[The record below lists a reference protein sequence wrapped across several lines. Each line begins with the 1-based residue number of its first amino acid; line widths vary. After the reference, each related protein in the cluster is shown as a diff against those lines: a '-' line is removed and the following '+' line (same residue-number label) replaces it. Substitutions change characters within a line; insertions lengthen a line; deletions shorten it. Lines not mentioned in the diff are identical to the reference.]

1 MSLNFPLFI
10 AKRYLFSKKS
20 HNAINIISIVS
31 SIGVGIGT
39 FALVV
44 VLSVFNGFEGLIV
57 SLFNSFDSDLKITAL
72 QGKTFDVSDS
82 LKFNKLKSIA
92 GVKYYSEVLE
102 ENALL
107 KYNDAQF
114 IATIK
119 GVDNSY
125 IQNSGLD
132 SAITDGELPEKNAAN
147 YALIGQGVANILG
160 VNVGA
165 FYTPIIIYLPKSGKS
180 INLSNP
186 EDAFAISS
194 ILPTATFSIQQEIDS
209 KYVLVPL
216 LFAREVMNKN
226 QRASSI
232 EIGLSNK
239 KNSAAIK
246 EKINTILENKFL
258 IQDRF
263 EQHEFLF
270 KIMKSEKWAVFLI
283 LSFILV
289 IATFNV
295 IGSIS
300 MLILDK
306 QKDIVVLKSLGA
318 SHSNLRTIFMVEGF
332 LITFIGAL
340 FGLVLG
346 IAVCLGQQHYG
357 WINLNAGAGNF
368 VVEAY
373 PVDMQY
379 LDLFYILTT
388 VLFIGYFAAKYPAFN
403 LINKTNLVKTRVQ

>member
-1 MSLNFPLFI
+1 LNFPLFI

-72 QGKTFDVSDS
+72 EGKTFDVSDTTTFNR
-82 LKFNKLKSIA
+82 LKNIP
-92 GVKYYSEVLE
+92 GIKYYSEVLE

-119 GVDNSY
+119 GVQADY
-125 IQNSGLD
+125 IKNSGLD
-132 SAITDGELPEKNAAN
+132 SMLTDGALPNNDTSN
-147 YALIGQGVANILG
+147 YALIGQGVANMLG
-160 VNVGA
+160 VNIAA
-165 FYTPIIIYLPKSGKS
+165 FYTPVVIYLPKGGKS
-180 INLSNP
+180 VNLSNP
-186 EDAFAISS
+186 EDAFTINS
-194 ILPTATFSIQQEIDS
+194 ILPSASFSVQQEIDI

-216 LFAREVMNKN
+216 FFAREIMDKNNK
-226 QRASSI
+226 ASSI
-232 EIGLSNK
+232 EIGLKTDVNASLVK
-239 KNSAAIK
+239 DEIQ
-246 EKINTILENKFL
+246 KIVGDKFV
-258 IQDRF
+258 IQNRF

-283 LSFILV
+283 LAFILIV
-289 IATFNV
+289 ATFNV

-306 QKDIVVLKSLGA
+306 QKDIIVLKSLGA
-318 SHSNLRTIFMVEGF
+318 SHADLRTIFMAEGF
-332 LITFIGAL
+332 LITFLGAIS
-340 FGLVLG
+340 GLVLG
-346 IAVCLGQQHYG
+346 ILLCLGQQRFG
-357 WINLNAGAGNF
+357 WIKLNGGGGNF

-373 PVDMQY
+373 PVDLQFI
-379 LDLFYILTT
+379 DLSYILLT
-388 VLFIGYFAAKYPAFN
+388 VLVIGYFAARYPAVS
-403 LINKTNLVKTRVQ
+403 LINKTNLAKTRVQ